1 VSMSEFLLG
10 GLGLLLNF
18 FDPFGAVLAPLRV
31 SFEEEERCDRA
42 LSLLRVAMVI
52 LFKLGSD
59 KEVMLGSSTK
69 LCHCFL
75 AVIGKSTVSPVPSST
90 YIPKGTKIVL

>member
-1 VSMSEFLLG
+1 MSEFLLG

-59 KEVMLGSSTK
+59 K
-69 LCHCFL
+69 
-75 AVIGKSTVSPVPSST
+75 
-90 YIPKGTKIVL
+90 